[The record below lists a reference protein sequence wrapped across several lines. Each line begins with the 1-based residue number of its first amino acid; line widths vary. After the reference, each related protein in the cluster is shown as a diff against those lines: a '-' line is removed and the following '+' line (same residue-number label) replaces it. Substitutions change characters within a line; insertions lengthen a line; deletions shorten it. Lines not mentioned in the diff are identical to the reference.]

1 MTMFEIIRKALMA
14 GLGMQ
19 AKVKEF
25 IDELVKQGELSET
38 QGARLIREWS
48 DKADKTGKD
57 LSKSIVDLV
66 EKLLEKMNIPTR
78 DEVEKLQREVE
89 SLSAR
94 VKKLEGAMPSE
105 ETTEK

>member
-1 MTMFEIIRKALMA
+1 MTMFEIIRRALMA

-19 AKVKEF
+19 AKAKEF

-66 EKLLEKMNIPTR
+66 GKPLEKMNIPTR
-78 DEVEKLQREVE
+78 DEVEKLQRKVQ

-94 VKKLEGAMPSE
+94 VKKLEEAMPSE